1 MGRDIWV
8 HTVFTPFLSSCPL
21 LLLCRA
27 QPMRWPDFGLVHI
40 LRALLNMTPV
50 RSFVKTAKT
59 SVVPRW
65 VILLT
70 AVACAVA
77 LLVEVRP

>member
-1 MGRDIWV
+1 
-8 HTVFTPFLSSCPL
+8 
-21 LLLCRA
+21 
-27 QPMRWPDFGLVHI
+27 MRWPDFGLVHI

-59 SVVPRW
+59 SFVPRW